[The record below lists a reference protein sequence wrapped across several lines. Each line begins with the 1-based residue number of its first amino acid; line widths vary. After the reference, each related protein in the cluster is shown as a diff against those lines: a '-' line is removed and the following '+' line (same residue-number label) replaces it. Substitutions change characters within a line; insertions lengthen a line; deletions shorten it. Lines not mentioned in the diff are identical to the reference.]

1 MPDTFKLVLARSAV
15 VNGYT
20 SQWINAVCKDLA
32 VMSNLREP
40 SLNFCGDY
48 KLKLDGSVPCIKA
61 CMIEPRTDR

>member
-1 MPDTFKLVLARSAV
+1 